1 MIYVCV
7 FMYVEVYRSVHEHM
21 CGGLYGGQ
29 RSISNVVLPDLPTLL
44 IYLPVFYF

>member
-1 MIYVCV
+1 MCV
-7 FMYVEVYRSVHEHM
+7 FMYVEVYRSMHKHV

-29 RSISNVVLPDLPTLL
+29 RSISDIILPDLSALL